1 MGDCI
6 TLTQTEAKEVIAD
19 PITQE
24 VITEGLMATM
34 AEMRANI
41 MKAAYSAVVAL
52 VQDFSCG
59 LFSPDGEMLS
69 QGPDH
74 PGHIVPL
81 PWGVR
86 SSMDDLGRDLHPG
99 DVILLNDPY
108 RGGTHLNDVTVLWP
122 VFLEGSLFCFP
133 AVRAHWADIG
143 GISPGSYSGEATNI
157 FYEGI
162 RIPPIKIYDQGRLN
176 ESVKNLIMANVRLPE
191 ERWGDF
197 LACIGACRTGER
209 RILEMVERYGKDQF
223 LSAVRANL
231 DRAERRMRLRIS
243 ELPDGM
249 YRAEDYVEFFTNGR
263 LDPGLVALELEIA
276 KDEITADFRRSS
288 RQLPGVVN
296 STAAVTMAGVL
307 ITLKSALD
315 PAGRINAGVFR
326 PIHCLTTPGTV
337 VDVTFDAPAN
347 AHGEIRK
354 RVVSVMLAALAQ
366 AAPELVTGD
375 LCGSS
380 FPNVIGGWDDIRN
393 KRFVFLSGPSGGN
406 GGFAEGD
413 GPDALT
419 NVDMGNLFLNHPSEE
434 HESIFPVVV
443 EEIAIRPDSGGPGK
457 HRGGAGVTMRVRLL
471 AKTAEYSVTCDRAII
486 PPWGTLGG
494 ASAAPIC
501 NTAESPGSPTIA
513 FQLGKVS
520 SYPMV
525 KGDQITLRAAGG
537 GGYGDPLD
545 REPTDVADD
554 ITDGYVSTTQAAE
567 QYGVVMVDG
576 VPDEPATLQRRAAL
590 RAHRIH
596 GIVSP
601 SDTLAY
607 TGIQASHR
615 IQRLAPSM
623 FERLGLVEGD
633 LIELVSPAGSP
644 VRAWVRLDANLKD
657 DELPLDELGRTL
669 LQAAVGT
676 PIQIRVPV
684 TFNSAN
690 DVLVRE
696 GRTRVI
702 AGANSAVV

>member
-1 MGDCI
+1 MKRNA
-6 TLTQTEAKEVIAD
+6 AKDTVVD

-59 LFSPDGEMLS
+59 LFSADGDMLS

-86 SSMDDLGRDLHPG
+86 ASMDDLGRNLHPG
-99 DVILLNDPY
+99 DVIVLNDPY

-122 VFLEGSLFCFP
+122 VFLEGELFCFP

-162 RIPPIKIYDQGRLN
+162 RIPPIKIYEQGRLN

-223 LSAVRANL
+223 LSAVQANL
-231 DRAERRMRLRIS
+231 DRAERRLRLRIN
-243 ELPDGM
+243 ELPDGI

-263 LDPGLVALELEIA
+263 LDPGLVALDLEIA

-337 VDVTFDAPAN
+337 VDVAFDAPAN

-393 KRFVFLSGPSGGN
+393 KRFVFLSGPAGGN

-434 HESIFPVVV
+434 HESIFPIVV
-443 EEIAIRPDSGGPGK
+443 EEIAIRPDSGGAGA

-471 AKTAEYSVTCDRAII
+471 AQSAEYSVTCDRAII

-501 NTAESPGSPTIA
+501 NTWESAGSPTIA
-513 FQLGKVS
+513 FHLGKVS
-520 SYPMV
+520 SYPLA
-525 KGDQITLRAAGG
+525 KGDEVIYRAAGG

-545 REPTDVADD
+545 REPALVAND
-554 ITDGYVSTTQAAE
+554 IADGYVSTTNAADL
-567 QYGVVMVDG
+567 YGVVMLDG
-576 VPDEPATLQRRAAL
+576 VPDDSATLQKRAQL
-590 RAHRIH
+590 RAQRIH
-596 GIVSP
+596 GIVSLGSSP
-601 SDTLAY
+601 AY
-607 TGIQASHR
+607 TGILGSHR
-615 IQRLAPSM
+615 VQRLAPALA
-623 FERLGLVEGD
+623 ERLRVLEGALVE
-633 LIELVSPAGSP
+633 LVPPAGASL
-644 VRAWVRLDANLKD
+644 RAWVRLDSSLAD
-657 DELPLDELGRTL
+657 DELPLDDLGCSL
-669 LQAAVGT
+669 LQASAGT
-676 PIQIRVPV
+676 RIQIRVPF
-684 TFNSAN
+684 TLNSAN
-690 DVLVRE
+690 DILVRQ
-696 GRTRVI
+696 GRTRVVT
-702 AGANSAVV
+702 GSDGSVR

>member
-1 MGDCI
+1 
-6 TLTQTEAKEVIAD
+6 
-19 PITQE
+19 
-24 VITEGLMATM
+24 MATM

-41 MKAAYSAVVAL
+41 MKAAYSAVIAL

-59 LFSPDGEMLS
+59 LFSPNGEMLS

-86 SSMDDLGRDLHPG
+86 SSMDDLGHDLHPG

-122 VFLEGSLFCFP
+122 VFIDGSLFCFP

-157 FYEGI
+157 FYEGV
-162 RIPPIKIYDQGRLN
+162 RIPPIKIYEGGRLN

-209 RILEMVERYGKDQF
+209 RILEMVERYGKEQF

-231 DRAERRMRLRIS
+231 DRAELRMRLRIS
-243 ELPDGM
+243 DLPNGT
-249 YRAEDYVEFFTNGR
+249 YRAEDYMEFFTNGR
-263 LDPGLVALELEIA
+263 LDPGLVALDLNIDG
-276 KDEITADFRRSS
+276 DEITADFRRSS

-315 PAGRINAGVFR
+315 PTGRINAGVFR
-326 PIHCLTTPGTV
+326 PIHCLTTPGTI
-337 VDVTFDAPAN
+337 VDVAFDAPAN

-443 EEIAIRPDSGGPGK
+443 EEIAIRPDSGGPGT
-457 HRGGAGVTMRVRLL
+457 HRGGTGVTMRVRLL
-471 AKTAEYSVTCDRAII
+471 AKSAEYSVTCDRAII

-494 ASAAPIC
+494 ASAAPIF
-501 NTAESPGSPTIA
+501 NTAESPSTATIA
-513 FQLGKVS
+513 FHLGKVS
-520 SYPMV
+520 SYPV
-525 KGDQITLRAAGG
+525 AKGEHIILRAAGG

-545 REPTDVADD
+545 RDPSSVAAD
-554 ITDGYVSTTQAAE
+554 IADGYVSTSQAADE
-567 QYGVVMVDG
+567 YGVVMGNG
-576 VPDEPATLQRRAAL
+576 VPDEPATDKL
-590 RAHRIH
+590 RAQLRAQRVYA
-596 GIVSP
+596 IVATSDSP
-601 SDTLAY
+601 AY
-607 TGIQASHR
+607 TGILGSHR
-615 IQRLAPSM
+615 IQRLAPALA
-623 FERLGLVEGD
+623 ERLGAVEGD
-633 LIELVSPAGSP
+633 LVELVTPTGAP
-644 VRAWVRLDANLKD
+644 VRAWVRLDPSLAV
-657 DELPLDELGRTL
+657 DELPLDEMGCALLGASAGTR
-669 LQAAVGT
+669 LQV
-676 PIQIRVPV
+676 RVPP

-690 DVLVRE
+690 DVSIRQ
-696 GRTRVI
+696 GRTLVV
-702 AGANSAVV
+702 ASADSVVR